1 MMKKKTLLT
10 YVVLHIMLMIYS
22 MSGICSKMASGQ
34 SFLSPKFI
42 LFYGLVI
49 FLLGFYAIAWQQIIK
64 ILPLTTAYA
73 NRAVTVIW
81 GAVWGFLIVHE
92 KIHINKI
99 IGILL
104 VFLGVVIYALF
115 DKDNTEQNDSSTDS
129 SRPDNASVKEKRDS
143 L

>member
-1 MMKKKTLLT
+1 
-10 YVVLHIMLMIYS
+10 
-22 MSGICSKMASGQ
+22 MASGQ

-81 GAVWGFLIVHE
+81 GAVWGFLIFHE